1 MCQTR
6 VREREGKLTEL
17 DEMIIDRLDVASV
30 GDVEDGCGSIP
41 GWGGED
47 KELNR
52 DGVGT
57 S

>member
-47 KELNR
+47 MELNR